1 MEFSLPWG
9 GIVIGDA
16 GPYTDDDWSDV
27 WRKLFTVDRTAQGVL
42 RNYGNMLAVSGIV
55 SPVSVATGAA
65 VVDGKYFENDA
76 ALNVVVPTPAVL
88 TRIDRIVVR
97 KDFANQTARVTR
109 VAGVEGAGAP
119 ALVQIDGVT
128 WDIPLAQASITIAA
142 AITLTDERVFI
153 RSAIG
158 QVTDRGVVINLNG
171 GGALVQ
177 SGVQFAIP
185 IPRRMSVHITGWEYA
200 SPKQAATSEI
210 DLWYTAAPG
219 GGMPTNAN
227 SITNG
232 NEVGLAA
239 AQYASRD
246 EVGLRADGWTL
257 DLAGGGFIIG
267 NVDSNNLSQLL
278 VLTIEWETR
287 G

>member
-16 GPYTDDDWSDV
+16 GPYTDDNWSDV
-27 WRKLFTVDRTAQGVL
+27 WRKLFTVDRATQGVL
-42 RNYGNMLAVSGIV
+42 RNYGGMLAVTGIV
-55 SPVSVATGAA
+55 SPVSVAAGAA
-65 VVDGKYFENDA
+65 VVDGKWYETDA
-76 ALNVVVPTPAVL
+76 ALNVVVPTPAAL

-109 VAGVEGAGAP
+109 IAGIEGGAAP

-128 WDIPLAQASITIAA
+128 WDIPLAQASITIVA
-142 AITLTDERVFI
+142 AITLTDQRVFI
-153 RSAIG
+153 RGGIS

-177 SGVQFAIP
+177 TGVQFAIP
-185 IPRRMSVHITGWEYA
+185 IPRRMSLHLTGWEMA
-200 SPKQAATSEI
+200 SPKQAATSRI

-232 NEVGLAA
+232 AEPNLAA

-246 EVGLRADGWTL
+246 EAGLRTDGWSL
-257 DLAGGGFIIG
+257 DLAGGGFILG
-267 NVDSNNLSQLL
+267 NVDNNNLSQLL
-278 VLTIEWETR
+278 ALTLEWETR